1 MGKYLRD
8 IQFVAPN
15 KKRGAATVEIEK
27 YKASF
32 ESSMPILELLTN
44 LFNYKLPKKYATGA
58 NCMRFFI
65 ELTVQLEEDNKIEY
79 LGEIITIRKYF
90 DQNKATDKFYLIE
103 ILVQG
108 IFSICSFFGSDEK
121 IFKKIYDDIL
131 DEKISLNKL
140 VGTRKLNS
148 DKTYNAQI
156 SATEDV
162 SLKQTYIQFTNCE
175 TNQTIQVFVDFIA
188 FTSLDV
194 IKWVDA
200 TTVHLFLKREN
211 KNENPDFFEIGL
223 GGRVTYIPQTKF
235 SMFEFALKLLSE
247 NKTEEAKFYLENASK
262 LNHGKAKNVLL
273 NLQLGKSNLNPAQL
287 TKQPNKQELEILK
300 ANMLLNRLENDMFN
314 GGFIQFFCN
323 WGFDNYKNTL
333 KVLRNRNRAYEADI
347 IEDCYKVISSFEDD
361 KRITDLWDILK
372 FLTQDMNVRLDELD
386 IKYCS
391 K

>member
-15 KKRGAATVEIEK
+15 KKRGATTLEIER

-32 ESSMPILELLTN
+32 ASSMPILELLTN
-44 LFNYKLPKKYATGA
+44 LFNYKLPKKYATGV
-58 NCMRFFI
+58 NCMRFVI
-65 ELTVQLEEDNKIEY
+65 ELAAKFDEDNHIVH
-79 LGEIITIRKYF
+79 LGDVITIRKYF
-90 DQNKATDKFYLIE
+90 DQNHSTDKFYLIE
-103 ILVQG
+103 ILIQG
-108 IFSICSFFGSDEK
+108 ISSICSFFGCDEK
-121 IFKKIYDDIL
+121 IFKKIHDDIL

-156 SATEDV
+156 SVKEDV

-175 TNQTIQVFVDFIA
+175 TNQTIKVFVDFIA

-211 KNENPDFFEIGL
+211 KNDNADFFEIGL

-247 NKTEEAKFYLENASK
+247 NKTEDAKFHLENASK

-273 NLQLGKSNLNPAQL
+273 NLQLGKSNLNPSQL

-300 ANMLLNRLENDMFN
+300 ANILLNRLENDMFN

-333 KVLRNRNRAYEADI
+333 KALRNSNRAYEADI
-347 IEDCYKVISSFEDD
+347 IEDCYKCISSFEDD